1 MKATEVMVN
10 LGSSGA
16 PQAGAGAKLS
26 AASRQV
32 TAAKSAQTKNG
43 ADSFERS
50 LDEAQAGRAQEP
62 KAKTETKDNTSAKA
76 DNKNVRDDVNNTPK
90 DTATDKAANDDAAK
104 AAAEEAVSDGAK
116 DTPKT
121 EGKGDADKAGK
132 DSDVKEAAGMQEDT
146 ETVKATTLDAM
157 LASLAGAA
165 SAVGE
170 NTADVEGAAPVV
182 EEEQPQLGQT
192 AMKLEN
198 LLPQTEEGAEKAA
211 QNGKLMD
218 MLNSVPTNA
227 SLKTAPELT
236 ELAQKALSAQQNT
249 EGNTT
254 AEAPAVMVQPGTAAA
269 LGDAAASALNE
280 NAPAVLV
287 QQNAVQQNAVQQN
300 AVQQNAVQQGAF
312 QSALAQQTKP
322 AEGVETKTQSAA
334 ESLFGAAQVVVEE
347 KISLPNTNNSAQQQ
361 LQDFLK
367 RQGQP
372 QQQNETEDGSAVIKQ
387 GRQLPENADFDV
399 ATVTKEQVPQ
409 QPLAGAQNIM
419 NTMGVQQTAAAQQP
433 DAAQQVRDPYNVM
446 QQIVDQAKLIRSN
459 ENTEMVIQ
467 LNPKHLGELTLRVS
481 VSTNGAVN
489 ASFHTDNPTVRGLIE
504 SSMVQLKQELQ
515 AQGIKV
521 NNVEVYSGLSQDF
534 FAGSQAGQQG
544 LYQQEARNA
553 QSNMLRAAAF
563 EDDAEALSIT
573 AAAPATAGEN
583 TPSIGTANGVDYKV

>member
-62 KAKTETKDNTSAKA
+62 KAKTEAKDNTSAKA
-76 DNKNVRDDVNNTPK
+76 DNKNVRDDVKDTPK
-90 DTATDKAANDDAAK
+90 DTAKDTKSAEDAAK
-104 AAAEEAVSDGAK
+104 AAAEAAASDGAK

-121 EGKGDADKAGK
+121 EGKGNAESAGK

-165 SAVGE
+165 AAVGE
-170 NTADVEGAAPVV
+170 KSADIEAQPAV
-182 EEEQPQLGQT
+182 EEKPQLGQS

-227 SLKTAPELT
+227 SLKAAPELT

-280 NAPAVLV
+280 NAPAV
-287 QQNAVQQNAVQQN
+287 

-312 QSALAQQTKP
+312 QTALSAQQTKP
-322 AEGVETKTQSAA
+322 AEGAETKTQSAA
-334 ESLFGAAQVVVEE
+334 EALFGAAQVVVEDR
-347 KISLPNTNNSAQQQ
+347 ISLPNANNSAQQQ

-372 QQQNETEDGSAVIKQ
+372 QQQNEAEDDSAVIKQ
-387 GRQLPENADFDV
+387 GTQLPENADFDV
-399 ATVTKEQVPQ
+399 ATVTKEPAQ

-419 NTMGVQQTAAAQQP
+419 NTMGVQQTAAVQQP
-433 DAAQQVRDPYNVM
+433 DEVQQVRDPYNVM
-446 QQIVDQAKLIRSN
+446 QQIVDQAKLIRSG
-459 ENTEMVIQ
+459 EDTEMVIQ
-467 LNPKHLGELTLRVS
+467 LNPRHLGELTLRVS

-504 SSMVQLKQELQ
+504 SSMIQLKQELQ

-553 QSNMLRAAAF
+553 QSNTLRAAAF
-563 EDDAEALSIT
+563 EDDAEALSIA

>member
-1 MKATEVMVN
+1 MKATEVMMN
-10 LGSSGA
+10 LGSAGT

-26 AASRQV
+26 SSVKQA
-32 TAAKSAQTKNG
+32 TAAKSAQTKTG
-43 ADSFERS
+43 ADSFERT
-50 LDEAQAGRAQEP
+50 LDDAQASRAQEP
-62 KAKTETKDNTSAKA
+62 KAKADTKETPAKA
-76 DNKNVRDDVNNTPK
+76 DNKVKDDVKDTPK
-90 DTATDKAANDDAAK
+90 DTAQDKAAKTDDAKPADDAAK
-104 AAAEEAVSDGAK
+104 AAEEAASDGAK

-121 EGKGDADKAGK
+121 EGKGNAESAGK

-165 SAVGE
+165 VAVGE
-170 NTADVEGAAPVV
+170 KSADIEAQPAA
-182 EEEQPQLGQT
+182 EEKPQLGQS

-227 SLKTAPELT
+227 SLKAAPELT

-249 EGNTT
+249 GGNTT

-280 NAPAVLV
+280 NAPAV
-287 QQNAVQQNAVQQN
+287 

-312 QSALAQQTKP
+312 QTALSAQQTKP
-322 AEGVETKTQSAA
+322 AEGAETKTQSAA
-334 ESLFGAAQVVVEE
+334 EALFGAAQVVVEDR
-347 KISLPNTNNSAQQQ
+347 ISLPNANNSAQQQ

-372 QQQNETEDGSAVIKQ
+372 QQQNEAEDGSAVIKQ
-387 GRQLPENADFDV
+387 GAQLPENADFDV
-399 ATVTKEQVPQ
+399 ATVTKEPVPQ

-419 NTMGVQQTAAAQQP
+419 NTMGVQQTAAVQQP
-433 DAAQQVRDPYNVM
+433 DEVQQVRDPYNVM
-446 QQIVDQAKLIRSN
+446 QQIVDQAKLIRSG
-459 ENTEMVIQ
+459 EDTEMVIQ

-504 SSMVQLKQELQ
+504 SSMIQLKQELQ

-553 QSNMLRAAAF
+553 QSNTLRAAAF
-563 EDDAEALSIT
+563 EDDAEALSIA

>member
-76 DNKNVRDDVNNTPK
+76 DNKNVRDDVKDTPK
-90 DTATDKAANDDAAK
+90 DTAKDTKSAEDAAK
-104 AAAEEAVSDGAK
+104 AAAEAAASEGAK

-121 EGKGDADKAGK
+121 EGKGNAESAGK

-165 SAVGE
+165 AAVGE
-170 NTADVEGAAPVV
+170 KSADIEAQPAV
-182 EEEQPQLGQT
+182 EEKPQLGQS

-227 SLKTAPELT
+227 SLKAAPELT

-280 NAPAVLV
+280 NAPAV
-287 QQNAVQQNAVQQN
+287 

-312 QSALAQQTKP
+312 QTALSAQQTKP
-322 AEGVETKTQSAA
+322 AEGAETKTQSAA
-334 ESLFGAAQVVVEE
+334 EALFGVAQVVVEDR
-347 KISLPNTNNSAQQQ
+347 ISLPNENNSAQQQ

-372 QQQNETEDGSAVIKQ
+372 QQQNEAEDGSAVIKQ
-387 GRQLPENADFDV
+387 GTQLPENADFDV
-399 ATVTKEQVPQ
+399 ATVTKEPVPQ

-419 NTMGVQQTAAAQQP
+419 NTMGVQQTAAVQQP
-433 DAAQQVRDPYNVM
+433 DEAQQVRDPYNVM
-446 QQIVDQAKLIRSN
+446 QQIVDQAKLIRSG
-459 ENTEMVIQ
+459 EDTEMVIQ
-467 LNPKHLGELTLRVS
+467 LNPRHLGELTLRVS

-504 SSMVQLKQELQ
+504 SSMIQLKQELQ

-553 QSNMLRAAAF
+553 QSNTLRAAAF
-563 EDDAEALSIT
+563 EDDAEALSI
-573 AAAPATAGEN
+573 AAVAPAMAGEN

>member
-62 KAKTETKDNTSAKA
+62 KAKTEAKDNTSAKA
-76 DNKNVRDDVNNTPK
+76 DNKNVRDDVKDTPK
-90 DTATDKAANDDAAK
+90 DTAKDTKSAEDAAK
-104 AAAEEAVSDGAK
+104 AAAEAAASNGAK

-121 EGKGDADKAGK
+121 EGKGNAESAGK

-165 SAVGE
+165 AAVGE
-170 NTADVEGAAPVV
+170 KSADIEAQPAV
-182 EEEQPQLGQT
+182 EEKPQLGQS

-227 SLKTAPELT
+227 SLKAAPELT

-280 NAPAVLV
+280 NAPAV
-287 QQNAVQQNAVQQN
+287 

-312 QSALAQQTKP
+312 QTALSAQQTKP
-322 AEGVETKTQSAA
+322 AEGAETKTQSAA
-334 ESLFGAAQVVVEE
+334 EALFGAAQVVVEDR
-347 KISLPNTNNSAQQQ
+347 ISLPNANNSAQQQ

-372 QQQNETEDGSAVIKQ
+372 QQQNEAEDGSAVIKQ
-387 GRQLPENADFDV
+387 GTQLPENADFDV
-399 ATVTKEQVPQ
+399 ATVTKEPAQ

-419 NTMGVQQTAAAQQP
+419 NTMGVQQTAAVQQP
-433 DAAQQVRDPYNVM
+433 DEVQQVRDPYNVM
-446 QQIVDQAKLIRSN
+446 QQIVDQAKLIRSG
-459 ENTEMVIQ
+459 EDTEMVIQ
-467 LNPKHLGELTLRVS
+467 LNPRHLGELTLRVS

-504 SSMVQLKQELQ
+504 SSMIQLKQELQ

-553 QSNMLRAAAF
+553 QSNTLRAAAF
-563 EDDAEALSIT
+563 EDDAEALSIA

>member
-76 DNKNVRDDVNNTPK
+76 DNKNVKDDVKDTPK
-90 DTATDKAANDDAAK
+90 DTAKDTKSAEDAAK
-104 AAAEEAVSDGAK
+104 AAAEAAASEGAK

-121 EGKGDADKAGK
+121 EGKGNAESAGK

-165 SAVGE
+165 AAVGE
-170 NTADVEGAAPVV
+170 KSADIEAQPAA
-182 EEEQPQLGQT
+182 EEKPQLGQS

-227 SLKTAPELT
+227 SLKAAPELT

-287 QQNAVQQNAVQQN
+287 QQNT
-300 AVQQNAVQQGAF
+300 VQQNAVQQGAF
-312 QSALAQQTKP
+312 QTALSAQQTKP
-322 AEGVETKTQSAA
+322 AEGAEAKTQSAA
-334 ESLFGAAQVVVEE
+334 EALFGAAQVVVEDR
-347 KISLPNTNNSAQQQ
+347 ISLPNANNSAQQQ

-372 QQQNETEDGSAVIKQ
+372 QQQNEAEDGSAVIKQ
-387 GRQLPENADFDV
+387 GTQLPENADFDV
-399 ATVTKEQVPQ
+399 ATVTKEPAQ

-419 NTMGVQQTAAAQQP
+419 NTMGVQQTAAVQQP
-433 DAAQQVRDPYNVM
+433 DEAQQVRDPYNVM
-446 QQIVDQAKLIRSN
+446 QQIVDQAKLIRSG
-459 ENTEMVIQ
+459 EDTEMVIQ

-504 SSMVQLKQELQ
+504 SSMIQLKQELQ

-553 QSNMLRAAAF
+553 QSNTLRAAAF
-563 EDDAEALSIT
+563 EDDAEALSIA

>member
-76 DNKNVRDDVNNTPK
+76 DNKNVKDDVNNTPK
-90 DTATDKAANDDAAK
+90 DTAKDTKSAEDAAK
-104 AAAEEAVSDGAK
+104 AAAEAAASEGAK
-116 DTPKT
+116 DTPKP
-121 EGKGDADKAGK
+121 EGKGNAESAGK

-165 SAVGE
+165 AAVGE
-170 NTADVEGAAPVV
+170 KSAAIEAQPAA
-182 EEEQPQLGQT
+182 EEKPQLGQS

-227 SLKTAPELT
+227 SLKAAPELT

-249 EGNTT
+249 EGNTA

-300 AVQQNAVQQGAF
+300 AVQQGAF
-312 QSALAQQTKP
+312 QTALSAQQTKP
-322 AEGVETKTQSAA
+322 AERAETKTQSAA
-334 ESLFGAAQVVVEE
+334 EALFGAAQVVVEDR
-347 KISLPNTNNSAQQQ
+347 ISLPNANNSAQQQ

-372 QQQNETEDGSAVIKQ
+372 QQQNEAEDGSAVIKQ
-387 GRQLPENADFDV
+387 GTQLPENADFDV
-399 ATVTKEQVPQ
+399 ATVTKEPVPQ

-419 NTMGVQQTAAAQQP
+419 NTMGVQQTAAVQQP
-433 DAAQQVRDPYNVM
+433 DEAQQVRDPYNVM
-446 QQIVDQAKLIRSN
+446 QQIVDQAKLIRSG
-459 ENTEMVIQ
+459 EDTEMVIQ
-467 LNPKHLGELTLRVS
+467 LNPRHLGELTLRVS

-504 SSMVQLKQELQ
+504 SSMIQLKQELQ

-553 QSNMLRAAAF
+553 QSNTLRAAAF
-563 EDDAEALSIT
+563 EDDAEALSIA

>member
-62 KAKTETKDNTSAKA
+62 KAKTETKDNTSANA
-76 DNKNVRDDVNNTPK
+76 DNKNVKDDVNNTPK
-90 DTATDKAANDDAAK
+90 DTAKDTKSAEDAAK
-104 AAAEEAVSDGAK
+104 AAAEAAASNGAK

-121 EGKGDADKAGK
+121 EGKGNAESAGK

-165 SAVGE
+165 AAVGE
-170 NTADVEGAAPVV
+170 KSADIEAQPAA
-182 EEEQPQLGQT
+182 EEKPQLGQS

-211 QNGKLMD
+211 QNGRLMD

-227 SLKTAPELT
+227 SLKAAPELT

-280 NAPAVLV
+280 NAPAV
-287 QQNAVQQNAVQQN
+287 

-312 QSALAQQTKP
+312 QTALSAQPTKP
-322 AEGVETKTQSAA
+322 AEGAETKTQSAA
-334 ESLFGAAQVVVEE
+334 EALFGAAQVVVEDR
-347 KISLPNTNNSAQQQ
+347 ISLPNANNSAQQQ

-372 QQQNETEDGSAVIKQ
+372 QQQNEAEDGSAVIKQ
-387 GRQLPENADFDV
+387 GTQLPENADFDV
-399 ATVTKEQVPQ
+399 ATVTKEPVPQ

-419 NTMGVQQTAAAQQP
+419 NTMGVQQTAAVQQP
-433 DAAQQVRDPYNVM
+433 DEVQQVRDPYNVM
-446 QQIVDQAKLIRSN
+446 QQIVDQAKLIRSG
-459 ENTEMVIQ
+459 EDTEMVIQ
-467 LNPKHLGELTLRVS
+467 LNPRHLGELTLRVS

-504 SSMVQLKQELQ
+504 SSMIQLKQELQ

-553 QSNMLRAAAF
+553 QSNTLRAAAF
-563 EDDAEALSIT
+563 EDDAEALSIA

>member
-76 DNKNVRDDVNNTPK
+76 DNKEVRDDVKDTPK
-90 DTATDKAANDDAAK
+90 DTAKDTKSAEDAAK
-104 AAAEEAVSDGAK
+104 AAAEAAASEGAK

-121 EGKGDADKAGK
+121 EGKGNAESAGK

-165 SAVGE
+165 AAVGE
-170 NTADVEGAAPVV
+170 KSADIEAQPAV
-182 EEEQPQLGQT
+182 EEKPQLGQS

-227 SLKTAPELT
+227 SLKAAPELT

-300 AVQQNAVQQGAF
+300 AVQQGAF
-312 QSALAQQTKP
+312 QTALSAPQTKR
-322 AEGVETKTQSAA
+322 AEGAETKTQSAA
-334 ESLFGAAQVVVEE
+334 EALFGAAQVVVEDR
-347 KISLPNTNNSAQQQ
+347 ISLPNANNSAQQQ

-367 RQGQP
+367 RQGQS
-372 QQQNETEDGSAVIKQ
+372 QQQNEAEDGSAVIKQ
-387 GRQLPENADFDV
+387 GTQLPENADFDV
-399 ATVTKEQVPQ
+399 ATVTKESVPQ

-419 NTMGVQQTAAAQQP
+419 NTMGVQQTAAVQQP
-433 DAAQQVRDPYNVM
+433 DEVQQVRDPYNVM
-446 QQIVDQAKLIRSN
+446 QQIVDQAKLIRSG
-459 ENTEMVIQ
+459 EDTEMVIQ
-467 LNPKHLGELTLRVS
+467 LNPRHLGELTLRVS

-504 SSMVQLKQELQ
+504 SSMIQLKQELQ

-553 QSNMLRAAAF
+553 QSNTLRAAAF
-563 EDDAEALSIT
+563 EDDAEALSIA

>member
-1 MKATEVMVN
+1 MKTTEVMVN

-26 AASRQV
+26 AANRQV

-76 DNKNVRDDVNNTPK
+76 DNKNVKDDVKDTPK
-90 DTATDKAANDDAAK
+90 DTAKDTKSAEDAAK
-104 AAAEEAVSDGAK
+104 AAAEAAASEGAK

-121 EGKGDADKAGK
+121 EGKGNAESAGK

-165 SAVGE
+165 AAVGE
-170 NTADVEGAAPVV
+170 KSADIEAQPAA
-182 EEEQPQLGQT
+182 EEKPQLGQS

-211 QNGKLMD
+211 QNGRLMD

-227 SLKTAPELT
+227 SLKAAPELT
-236 ELAQKALSAQQNT
+236 ELAQKALSAQHNT

-280 NAPAVLV
+280 NAPAV
-287 QQNAVQQNAVQQN
+287 

-312 QSALAQQTKP
+312 QTALSAQQTKP
-322 AEGVETKTQSAA
+322 AEGAETKTQSAA
-334 ESLFGAAQVVVEE
+334 EALFGAAQVVVEDR
-347 KISLPNTNNSAQQQ
+347 ISLPNANNSAQQQ

-372 QQQNETEDGSAVIKQ
+372 QQQNEAEDGSAVIKQ
-387 GRQLPENADFDV
+387 GTQLPENADFDV
-399 ATVTKEQVPQ
+399 ATVTKEPVPQ

-419 NTMGVQQTAAAQQP
+419 NTMGVQQTAAVQQP
-433 DAAQQVRDPYNVM
+433 DEAQQVRDPYNVM
-446 QQIVDQAKLIRSN
+446 QQIVDQAKLIRSG
-459 ENTEMVIQ
+459 EDTEMVIQ
-467 LNPKHLGELTLRVS
+467 LNPRHLGELTLRVS

-504 SSMVQLKQELQ
+504 SSMIQLKQELQ

-553 QSNMLRAAAF
+553 QSNTLRAAAF
-563 EDDAEALSIT
+563 EDDAVALSIS

-583 TPSIGTANGVDYKV
+583 TPFIGTANGVDYKV

>member
-76 DNKNVRDDVNNTPK
+76 DNKEVRDDVKDTPK
-90 DTATDKAANDDAAK
+90 DTAKDTKSAEDAAK
-104 AAAEEAVSDGAK
+104 AAAEAAASEGAK

-132 DSDVKEAAGMQEDT
+132 DSVNEAAGTQEDT

-227 SLKTAPELT
+227 SLKAAPELT

-254 AEAPAVMVQPGTAAA
+254 VEAPAVMVQPGTAAA

-280 NAPAVLV
+280 NAPAV
-287 QQNAVQQNAVQQN
+287 AVQQN

-322 AEGVETKTQSAA
+322 AEGVETKAQSAA

-446 QQIVDQAKLIRSN
+446 QQIVDQAKLIRSG

-553 QSNMLRAAAF
+553 QSNTLRTAAF

>member
-62 KAKTETKDNTSAKA
+62 KAKTEAKDNTSAKA
-76 DNKNVRDDVNNTPK
+76 DNKNVRDDVKDTPK
-90 DTATDKAANDDAAK
+90 DTAKDTKSAEDAAK
-104 AAAEEAVSDGAK
+104 AAAEAAASNGAK

-121 EGKGDADKAGK
+121 EGKGNAESAGK

-165 SAVGE
+165 AAVGE
-170 NTADVEGAAPVV
+170 KSADIEAQPAV
-182 EEEQPQLGQT
+182 EEKPQLGQS

-211 QNGKLMD
+211 QNGRLMD

-227 SLKTAPELT
+227 SLKAAPELT

-280 NAPAVLV
+280 NAPAV
-287 QQNAVQQNAVQQN
+287 

-312 QSALAQQTKP
+312 QTALSAQPTKP
-322 AEGVETKTQSAA
+322 AEGAETKTQSAA
-334 ESLFGAAQVVVEE
+334 EALFGAAQVVVEDR
-347 KISLPNTNNSAQQQ
+347 ISLPNANNSAQQQ

-372 QQQNETEDGSAVIKQ
+372 QQQNEAEDGSAVIKQ
-387 GRQLPENADFDV
+387 GTQLPENADFDV
-399 ATVTKEQVPQ
+399 ATVTKEPVPQ

-419 NTMGVQQTAAAQQP
+419 NTMGVQQTAAVQQP
-433 DAAQQVRDPYNVM
+433 DEVQQVRDPYNVM
-446 QQIVDQAKLIRSN
+446 QQIVDQAKLIRSG
-459 ENTEMVIQ
+459 EDTEMVIQ
-467 LNPKHLGELTLRVS
+467 LNPRHLGELTLRVS

-504 SSMVQLKQELQ
+504 SSMIQLKQELQ

-553 QSNMLRAAAF
+553 QSNTLRAAAF
-563 EDDAEALSIT
+563 EDDAEALSIA

>member
-76 DNKNVRDDVNNTPK
+76 DNKNVKDDVKDTPK
-90 DTATDKAANDDAAK
+90 DTAKDTKSAEDAAK
-104 AAAEEAVSDGAK
+104 AAAEAAASEGAK

-121 EGKGDADKAGK
+121 EGKGNAESAGK

-165 SAVGE
+165 TAVGE
-170 NTADVEGAAPVV
+170 KSADIEAQPAA
-182 EEEQPQLGQT
+182 EEKPQLGQS

-227 SLKTAPELT
+227 SLKAAPELT

-249 EGNTT
+249 GGNTT

-280 NAPAVLV
+280 NAPAV
-287 QQNAVQQNAVQQN
+287 

-312 QSALAQQTKP
+312 QTALSAQQTKP
-322 AEGVETKTQSAA
+322 AEGAETKTQSAA
-334 ESLFGAAQVVVEE
+334 EALFGAAQVVVEDR
-347 KISLPNTNNSAQQQ
+347 ISLPNANNSAQQQ

-372 QQQNETEDGSAVIKQ
+372 QQQNEAEDGSAVIKQ
-387 GRQLPENADFDV
+387 GTQLPENADFDV
-399 ATVTKEQVPQ
+399 ATVTKEPVPQ

-419 NTMGVQQTAAAQQP
+419 NTMGVQQTAAVQQP
-433 DAAQQVRDPYNVM
+433 DEVQQVRDPYNVM
-446 QQIVDQAKLIRSN
+446 QQIVDQAKLIRSG
-459 ENTEMVIQ
+459 EDTEMVIQ
-467 LNPKHLGELTLRVS
+467 LNPRHLGELTLRVS

-504 SSMVQLKQELQ
+504 SSMIQLKQELQ

-553 QSNMLRAAAF
+553 QSNTLRAAAF
-563 EDDAEALSIT
+563 EDDAEALSIA

>member
-76 DNKNVRDDVNNTPK
+76 DNKNVRDDVKDTPK
-90 DTATDKAANDDAAK
+90 DTAKDTKSAEDAAK
-104 AAAEEAVSDGAK
+104 AAAEAAASEGAK

-121 EGKGDADKAGK
+121 EGKGNAESAGK

-165 SAVGE
+165 AAVGE
-170 NTADVEGAAPVV
+170 KSADIEAQPAA
-182 EEEQPQLGQT
+182 EEKPQLGQS

-227 SLKTAPELT
+227 SLKAAPELT

-280 NAPAVLV
+280 NAPAV
-287 QQNAVQQNAVQQN
+287 

-312 QSALAQQTKP
+312 QTALSAQQTKP
-322 AEGVETKTQSAA
+322 AEGAETKTQSAA
-334 ESLFGAAQVVVEE
+334 EALFGAAQVVVEDR
-347 KISLPNTNNSAQQQ
+347 ISLPNANNSAQQQ

-372 QQQNETEDGSAVIKQ
+372 QQQNEAEDGSAVIKQ
-387 GRQLPENADFDV
+387 GTQLPENADFDV
-399 ATVTKEQVPQ
+399 ATVTKEPVPQ

-419 NTMGVQQTAAAQQP
+419 NTMGVQQTAAVQQP
-433 DAAQQVRDPYNVM
+433 DEVQQVRDPYNVM
-446 QQIVDQAKLIRSN
+446 QQIVDQAKLIRSG
-459 ENTEMVIQ
+459 EDTEMVIQ
-467 LNPKHLGELTLRVS
+467 LNPRHLGELTLRVS

-504 SSMVQLKQELQ
+504 SSMIQLKQELQ

-553 QSNMLRAAAF
+553 QPNTLRAAAF
-563 EDDAEALSIT
+563 EDDAEALSIS

>member
-76 DNKNVRDDVNNTPK
+76 DNKNVKDDVKDTPK
-90 DTATDKAANDDAAK
+90 DTAKDTKSAEDAAK
-104 AAAEEAVSDGAK
+104 AAAEAAASEGAK

-121 EGKGDADKAGK
+121 EGKGNAESAGK

-165 SAVGE
+165 AAVGE
-170 NTADVEGAAPVV
+170 NSADIEAQPAV
-182 EEEQPQLGQT
+182 EEKPQLGQS

-227 SLKTAPELT
+227 SLKAAPELT

-249 EGNTT
+249 GGNTT
-254 AEAPAVMVQPGTAAA
+254 AEASAVMVQPGTAAA

-280 NAPAVLV
+280 NAPAV
-287 QQNAVQQNAVQQN
+287 

-312 QSALAQQTKP
+312 QTALSAQQTKP
-322 AEGVETKTQSAA
+322 AEGAETKTQSAA
-334 ESLFGAAQVVVEE
+334 EALFGAAQVVVEDR
-347 KISLPNTNNSAQQQ
+347 ISLPNANNSAQQQ

-372 QQQNETEDGSAVIKQ
+372 QQQNEAEDGSAVIKQ
-387 GRQLPENADFDV
+387 GTQLPENADFDV
-399 ATVTKEQVPQ
+399 ATVTKEPVPQ

-419 NTMGVQQTAAAQQP
+419 NTMGVQQTAAVQQP
-433 DAAQQVRDPYNVM
+433 DEVQQVRDPYNVM
-446 QQIVDQAKLIRSN
+446 QQIVDQAKLIRSG
-459 ENTEMVIQ
+459 EDTEMVIQ
-467 LNPKHLGELTLRVS
+467 LNPRHLGELTLRVS

-504 SSMVQLKQELQ
+504 SSMIQLKQELQ

-553 QSNMLRAAAF
+553 QSNTLRAAAF
-563 EDDAEALSIT
+563 EDDAEALSIA

>member
-1 MKATEVMVN
+1 MVN

-76 DNKNVRDDVNNTPK
+76 DNKNVKDDVKDTPK
-90 DTATDKAANDDAAK
+90 DTAKDTKSAEDAAK
-104 AAAEEAVSDGAK
+104 AAAEAAASEGAK

-121 EGKGDADKAGK
+121 EGKGNAESAGK

-165 SAVGE
+165 AAVGE
-170 NTADVEGAAPVV
+170 KSADIEAQPAA
-182 EEEQPQLGQT
+182 EEKPQLGQS

-227 SLKTAPELT
+227 SLKAAPELT

-287 QQNAVQQNAVQQN
+287 QQNTVQQN

-312 QSALAQQTKP
+312 QTALSAQQTKP
-322 AEGVETKTQSAA
+322 AEGAEAKTQSAA
-334 ESLFGAAQVVVEE
+334 EALFGAAQVVVEDR
-347 KISLPNTNNSAQQQ
+347 ISLPNANNSAQQQ

-372 QQQNETEDGSAVIKQ
+372 QQQNEAEDGSAVIKQ
-387 GRQLPENADFDV
+387 GTQLPENADFDV
-399 ATVTKEQVPQ
+399 ATVTKEPVPQ

-419 NTMGVQQTAAAQQP
+419 NTMGVQQTAAVQQP
-433 DAAQQVRDPYNVM
+433 DEVQQVRDPYNVM
-446 QQIVDQAKLIRSN
+446 QQIVDQAKLIRSG
-459 ENTEMVIQ
+459 EDTEMVIQ

-534 FAGSQAGQQG
+534 FAGSQPGQQSFG
-544 LYQQEARNA
+544 QGASQNA
-553 QSNMLRAAAF
+553 QSGALRAAAF
-563 EDDAEALSIT
+563 EEDAEALSVT
-573 AAAPATAGEN
+573 AVAPEAAVAN
-583 TPSIGTANGVDYKV
+583 TPSVGTANGVDYKV

>member
-76 DNKNVRDDVNNTPK
+76 DNKNVKDDVKDTPK
-90 DTATDKAANDDAAK
+90 DTAKDTKSAEDAAK
-104 AAAEEAVSDGAK
+104 AAAEAAASDGAK

-121 EGKGDADKAGK
+121 EGKGNAESAGK

-165 SAVGE
+165 AAVGE
-170 NTADVEGAAPVV
+170 KSADIEAQPAA
-182 EEEQPQLGQT
+182 EEKPQLGQS

-227 SLKTAPELT
+227 SLKAAPELT

-280 NAPAVLV
+280 NAPAV
-287 QQNAVQQNAVQQN
+287 

-312 QSALAQQTKP
+312 QTALSAQQTKP
-322 AEGVETKTQSAA
+322 AEGAETKTQSAA
-334 ESLFGAAQVVVEE
+334 EALFGAAQVVVEDR
-347 KISLPNTNNSAQQQ
+347 ISLPNANNSAQQQ

-372 QQQNETEDGSAVIKQ
+372 QQQNEAEDGSAVIKQ
-387 GRQLPENADFDV
+387 GNQLPENADFDV
-399 ATVTKEQVPQ
+399 ATVTKEPAQ

-419 NTMGVQQTAAAQQP
+419 NTMGVQQTAEVQQP
-433 DAAQQVRDPYNVM
+433 DEVQQVRDPYNVM
-446 QQIVDQAKLIRSN
+446 QQIVDQAKLIRSG
-459 ENTEMVIQ
+459 EDTEMVIQ
-467 LNPKHLGELTLRVS
+467 LNPRHLGELTLRVS

-504 SSMVQLKQELQ
+504 SSMIQLKQELQ

-553 QSNMLRAAAF
+553 QPNTLRAAAF
-563 EDDAEALSIT
+563 EDDAEALSIA

>member
-62 KAKTETKDNTSAKA
+62 KAKTEAKDNTSAKA
-76 DNKNVRDDVNNTPK
+76 DNKNVKDDVKDTPK
-90 DTATDKAANDDAAK
+90 DTAKDTKSAEDAAK
-104 AAAEEAVSDGAK
+104 AAAEAAASEGAK

-121 EGKGDADKAGK
+121 EGKGNAESAGK

-165 SAVGE
+165 AAVGE
-170 NTADVEGAAPVV
+170 KSADIEAQPAV
-182 EEEQPQLGQT
+182 EEKPQLGQS

-211 QNGKLMD
+211 QNGRLMD

-227 SLKTAPELT
+227 SLKAAPELT

-280 NAPAVLV
+280 NAPAV
-287 QQNAVQQNAVQQN
+287 

-312 QSALAQQTKP
+312 AAALSAQTAP
-322 AEGVETKTQSAA
+322 AADKAEAKTQSVA

-372 QQQNETEDGSAVIKQ
+372 QQQNEAEDGSAVIKQ
-387 GRQLPENADFDV
+387 GTQLPENADFDV
-399 ATVTKEQVPQ
+399 ATVTKEPVPQ

-419 NTMGVQQTAAAQQP
+419 NTMGVQQTAAVQQP
-433 DAAQQVRDPYNVM
+433 DEAQQVRDPYNVM
-446 QQIVDQAKLIRSN
+446 QQIVDQAKLIRSG
-459 ENTEMVIQ
+459 EDTEMVIQ
-467 LNPKHLGELTLRVS
+467 LNPRHLGELTLRVS

-504 SSMVQLKQELQ
+504 SSMIQLKQELQ

-553 QSNMLRAAAF
+553 QSNTLRAAAF

>member
-76 DNKNVRDDVNNTPK
+76 DNKNVKDDVKDTPK
-90 DTATDKAANDDAAK
+90 DTAKDTKSAEDAAK
-104 AAAEEAVSDGAK
+104 AAAEAAASEGAK

-121 EGKGDADKAGK
+121 EGKGNAESAGK

-165 SAVGE
+165 AAVGE
-170 NTADVEGAAPVV
+170 NSADIEAQPAT
-182 EEEQPQLGQT
+182 EEKPQLGQS

-227 SLKTAPELT
+227 SLKAAPELT

-280 NAPAVLV
+280 NAPAV
-287 QQNAVQQNAVQQN
+287 AVQQNAVH
-300 AVQQNAVQQGAF
+300 QGAF
-312 QSALAQQTKP
+312 QTALSAQQAKP
-322 AEGVETKTQSAA
+322 AEGAETKTQSAA
-334 ESLFGAAQVVVEE
+334 EALFGAAQVVVEDR
-347 KISLPNTNNSAQQQ
+347 ISLPNANNSAQQQ

-372 QQQNETEDGSAVIKQ
+372 QQQNEAEDGSAVIKQ
-387 GRQLPENADFDV
+387 GTQLPENADFDV
-399 ATVTKEQVPQ
+399 ATVTKEPVPQ

-419 NTMGVQQTAAAQQP
+419 NTMGVQQTAAVQQP
-433 DAAQQVRDPYNVM
+433 DEVQQVRDPYNVM
-446 QQIVDQAKLIRSN
+446 QQIVDQAKLIRSG
-459 ENTEMVIQ
+459 EDTEMVIQ
-467 LNPKHLGELTLRVS
+467 LNPRHLGELTLRVS

-504 SSMVQLKQELQ
+504 SSMIQLKQELQ

-553 QSNMLRAAAF
+553 QSNTLRAAAF
-563 EDDAEALSIT
+563 EDDAEALSI
-573 AAAPATAGEN
+573 AAVAPAMAGEN

>member
-76 DNKNVRDDVNNTPK
+76 DNKNVRDDVKDTPK
-90 DTATDKAANDDAAK
+90 DTAKDTKSAEDAAK
-104 AAAEEAVSDGAK
+104 AAAEAAASNGAK

-121 EGKGDADKAGK
+121 EGKGNAESAGK

-165 SAVGE
+165 AAVGE
-170 NTADVEGAAPVV
+170 KSVDIEAQPAA
-182 EEEQPQLGQT
+182 EEKPQLGQS

-211 QNGKLMD
+211 QNGRLMD

-227 SLKTAPELT
+227 SLKAAPELT

-249 EGNTT
+249 EGSTT

-280 NAPAVLV
+280 NAPAV
-287 QQNAVQQNAVQQN
+287 

-312 QSALAQQTKP
+312 QTALSAQPTKP
-322 AEGVETKTQSAA
+322 AEGAETKTQSAA
-334 ESLFGAAQVVVEE
+334 EALFGAAQVVVEDR
-347 KISLPNTNNSAQQQ
+347 ISLPNANNSAQQQ

-372 QQQNETEDGSAVIKQ
+372 QQQNEAEDGSAVIKQ
-387 GRQLPENADFDV
+387 GTQLPENADFDV
-399 ATVTKEQVPQ
+399 ATVTKEPVPQ

-419 NTMGVQQTAAAQQP
+419 NTMGVQQTAAVQQP
-433 DAAQQVRDPYNVM
+433 DEVQQVRDPYNVM
-446 QQIVDQAKLIRSN
+446 QQIVDQAKLIRSG
-459 ENTEMVIQ
+459 EDTEMVIQ
-467 LNPKHLGELTLRVS
+467 LNPRHLGELTLRVS

-504 SSMVQLKQELQ
+504 SSMIQLKQELQ

-553 QSNMLRAAAF
+553 QSNTLRAAAF
-563 EDDAEALSIT
+563 EDDAEALSIA

>member
-1 MKATEVMVN
+1 MKATEVMMN
-10 LGSSGA
+10 LGSAGT
-16 PQAGAGAKLS
+16 PQVSAGSKLS
-26 AASRQV
+26 SSVKQA
-32 TAAKSAQTKNG
+32 TAAKSAQTKTG
-43 ADSFERS
+43 ADSFERT
-50 LDEAQAGRAQEP
+50 LDDAQASRAQEP
-62 KAKTETKDNTSAKA
+62 KAKADTKETPAKA
-76 DNKNVRDDVNNTPK
+76 DNKVKDDVKDTPK
-90 DTATDKAANDDAAK
+90 DTAQDKAAKTDDAKPADDVAK
-104 AAAEEAVSDGAK
+104 AAEEAASASAK

-121 EGKGDADKAGK
+121 EGKGDADKTGK
-132 DSDVKEAAGMQEDT
+132 DSADKAGMQENT

-165 SAVGE
+165 TAVGE
-170 NTADVEGAAPVV
+170 TTADVEGAAPVV
-182 EEEQPQLGQT
+182 EEEQPQLGQS

-211 QNGKLMD
+211 QNGRLMD

-227 SLKTAPELT
+227 SLKAAPELT

-249 EGNTT
+249 EGNTA

-287 QQNAVQQNAVQQN
+287 QQNAVQQ
-300 AVQQNAVQQGAF
+300 GAF
-312 QSALAQQTKP
+312 QTALSAQQTKP
-322 AEGVETKTQSAA
+322 AEGAETKTQSAA
-334 ESLFGAAQVVVEE
+334 EALFGAAQVVVEDR
-347 KISLPNTNNSAQQQ
+347 ISLPNANNSAQQQ

-372 QQQNETEDGSAVIKQ
+372 QQQNEAEDGSAVIKQ
-387 GRQLPENADFDV
+387 GTQLPENADFDV
-399 ATVTKEQVPQ
+399 ATVTKEPVPQ

-419 NTMGVQQTAAAQQP
+419 NTMGVQQTAAVQQP
-433 DAAQQVRDPYNVM
+433 DEVQQVRDPYNVM

>member
-76 DNKNVRDDVNNTPK
+76 DNKNVKDDVKDTPK
-90 DTATDKAANDDAAK
+90 DTAKDTKSAEDAAK
-104 AAAEEAVSDGAK
+104 AAAEAAASEGAK

-121 EGKGDADKAGK
+121 EGKGNAESAGK

-165 SAVGE
+165 AAVGE
-170 NTADVEGAAPVV
+170 KSADIEAQPAA
-182 EEEQPQLGQT
+182 EEKPQLGQS

-211 QNGKLMD
+211 QNGRLMD

-227 SLKTAPELT
+227 SLKAAPELT
-236 ELAQKALSAQQNT
+236 ELVQKALSAQQNT
-249 EGNTT
+249 GGNTT

-280 NAPAVLV
+280 NAPAV
-287 QQNAVQQNAVQQN
+287 

-312 QSALAQQTKP
+312 QTALSAQPTKP
-322 AEGVETKTQSAA
+322 AEGAETKTQSVA
-334 ESLFGAAQVVVEE
+334 EALFGAAQVVVEDR
-347 KISLPNTNNSAQQQ
+347 ISLPNANNSAQQQ

-372 QQQNETEDGSAVIKQ
+372 QQQNEAEDGSAVIKQ
-387 GRQLPENADFDV
+387 GTQLPENADFDV
-399 ATVTKEQVPQ
+399 ATVTKEPVPQ

-419 NTMGVQQTAAAQQP
+419 NTMGVQQTAEVQQP
-433 DAAQQVRDPYNVM
+433 DEVQQVRDPYNVM
-446 QQIVDQAKLIRSN
+446 QQIVDQAKLIRSG
-459 ENTEMVIQ
+459 EDTEMVIQ

-504 SSMVQLKQELQ
+504 SSMIQLKQELQ

-553 QSNMLRAAAF
+553 QSNTLRAAAF
-563 EDDAEALSIT
+563 EDDAEALSIV

>member
-62 KAKTETKDNTSAKA
+62 KAKTEVKDNTSAKA
-76 DNKNVRDDVNNTPK
+76 DNKEVKDGVKNTPK
-90 DTATDKAANDDAAK
+90 DTAKDTKSAEDAAK
-104 AAAEEAVSDGAK
+104 AAAEAAASDGAK

-121 EGKGDADKAGK
+121 EGKGNAESAGK

-165 SAVGE
+165 AAVGE
-170 NTADVEGAAPVV
+170 KSADIEAQPAA
-182 EEEQPQLGQT
+182 EEKPQLGQS

-218 MLNSVPTNA
+218 MLNSVQTPVTT
-227 SLKTAPELT
+227 LKAAPELT
-236 ELAQKALSAQQNT
+236 ELAKQALAAPQNT
-249 EGNTT
+249 ENNAAADT
-254 AEAPAVMVQPGTAAA
+254 PAVIVQPGTAAA
-269 LGDAAASALNE
+269 LGNAAAAAENE
-280 NAPAVLV
+280 AA
-287 QQNAVQQNAVQQN
+287 QQTA
-300 AVQQNAVQQGAF
+300 QQGAF
-312 QSALAQQTKP
+312 AAALSAQTAP
-322 AEGVETKTQSAA
+322 AADKAEAKTQSVA

-372 QQQNETEDGSAVIKQ
+372 QQQNEAEDGSAVIKQ
-387 GRQLPENADFDV
+387 GNQLPENADFDV
-399 ATVTKEQVPQ
+399 ATVTKEPAQ

-419 NTMGVQQTAAAQQP
+419 NTVGVQQTAAAQQP

-553 QSNMLRAAAF
+553 QSNTLRAAAF
-563 EDDAEALSIT
+563 EDDAEALSIA

>member
-76 DNKNVRDDVNNTPK
+76 DNKNVKDDVNNTPK
-90 DTATDKAANDDAAK
+90 DTAKDTKSAEDAAK
-104 AAAEEAVSDGAK
+104 AAAEAAASDGAK
-116 DTPKT
+116 DTPKP
-121 EGKGDADKAGK
+121 EGKGNAESAGK

-165 SAVGE
+165 AAVGE
-170 NTADVEGAAPVV
+170 KSADIEAQPAA
-182 EEEQPQLGQT
+182 EEKPQLGQS

-211 QNGKLMD
+211 QNGRLMD
-218 MLNSVPTNA
+218 MLNSVSTNA
-227 SLKTAPELT
+227 SLKAAPELT

-249 EGNTT
+249 EGNTA

-287 QQNAVQQNAVQQN
+287 QQNAVQQ
-300 AVQQNAVQQGAF
+300 GAF
-312 QSALAQQTKP
+312 QTALSAQQTKP
-322 AEGVETKTQSAA
+322 AEGAETKTQSAA
-334 ESLFGAAQVVVEE
+334 EALFGAAQVVVEDR
-347 KISLPNTNNSAQQQ
+347 ISLPNANNSAQQQ

-372 QQQNETEDGSAVIKQ
+372 QQQNEAEDGSSVIKQ
-387 GRQLPENADFDV
+387 GTQLPENADFDV

-419 NTMGVQQTAAAQQP
+419 NTMGVQQTAAVQQL
-433 DAAQQVRDPYNVM
+433 DEAQQVRDPYNVM
-446 QQIVDQAKLIRSN
+446 QQIVDQAKLIRSG
-459 ENTEMVIQ
+459 EDTEMVIQ

-504 SSMVQLKQELQ
+504 SSMIQLKQELQ

-553 QSNMLRAAAF
+553 QSNTLRAAAF

>member
-62 KAKTETKDNTSAKA
+62 KAKTEVKDNTSAKA
-76 DNKNVRDDVNNTPK
+76 DNKEVKDGVKNTPK
-90 DTATDKAANDDAAK
+90 DTAKDTKSAEDAAK

-165 SAVGE
+165 AAVGE
-170 NTADVEGAAPVV
+170 KSADIEAQPAA
-182 EEEQPQLGQT
+182 EEKPQLGQS

-227 SLKTAPELT
+227 SLKAAPELT

-249 EGNTT
+249 EGNTA

-269 LGDAAASALNE
+269 LGDAAAAAENE
-280 NAPAVLV
+280 AA
-287 QQNAVQQNAVQQN
+287 QQTA
-300 AVQQNAVQQGAF
+300 QQGAF
-312 QSALAQQTKP
+312 AAALSAQTAP
-322 AEGVETKTQSAA
+322 AADKAEAKTQSVA

-372 QQQNETEDGSAVIKQ
+372 QQQNEAEDGSAVIKQ
-387 GRQLPENADFDV
+387 GTQLPENADFDV
-399 ATVTKEQVPQ
+399 ATVTKEPAQ

-419 NTMGVQQTAAAQQP
+419 NTMGVQQTAAVQQP
-433 DAAQQVRDPYNVM
+433 DEAQQVRDPYNVM

-553 QSNMLRAAAF
+553 QSNTLRAAAF
-563 EDDAEALSIT
+563 EDDAEALSIS

>member
-62 KAKTETKDNTSAKA
+62 KAKTEVKDNTSAKA
-76 DNKNVRDDVNNTPK
+76 DNKEVKDGVKNTPK
-90 DTATDKAANDDAAK
+90 DTAKDTKSAEDAAK

-165 SAVGE
+165 AAVGE
-170 NTADVEGAAPVV
+170 KSADIEAQPAA
-182 EEEQPQLGQT
+182 EEKPQLGQS

-227 SLKTAPELT
+227 SLKAAPELT

-249 EGNTT
+249 EGNTA

-269 LGDAAASALNE
+269 LGNAAAAAENE
-280 NAPAVLV
+280 AA
-287 QQNAVQQNAVQQN
+287 QQTA
-300 AVQQNAVQQGAF
+300 QQGAF
-312 QSALAQQTKP
+312 AAALSAQTAP
-322 AEGVETKTQSAA
+322 AADKAEAKTQSVA

-372 QQQNETEDGSAVIKQ
+372 QQQNEAEDGSAVIKQ
-387 GRQLPENADFDV
+387 GNQLPENADFDV
-399 ATVTKEQVPQ
+399 ATVTKEPAQ

-419 NTMGVQQTAAAQQP
+419 NTVGVQQTAAAQQP

-553 QSNMLRAAAF
+553 QSNTLRAAAF
-563 EDDAEALSIT
+563 EDDAEALSIA

>member
-62 KAKTETKDNTSAKA
+62 KAKTEVKDNTSAKA
-76 DNKNVRDDVNNTPK
+76 DNKEVKDGVKNTPK
-90 DTATDKAANDDAAK
+90 DTAKDTKSAEDAAK
-104 AAAEEAVSDGAK
+104 AAAEAAASDGAK

-121 EGKGDADKAGK
+121 EGKGNAESAGK

-165 SAVGE
+165 AAVGE
-170 NTADVEGAAPVV
+170 KSADIEAQPAA
-182 EEEQPQLGQT
+182 EEKPQLGQS

-218 MLNSVPTNA
+218 MLNSVQTPVTT
-227 SLKTAPELT
+227 LKAAPELT
-236 ELAQKALSAQQNT
+236 ELAKQALAAPQNT
-249 EGNTT
+249 ENNAAADT
-254 AEAPAVMVQPGTAAA
+254 PAVIVQPGTAAA
-269 LGDAAASALNE
+269 LGNAAAAAENE
-280 NAPAVLV
+280 AA
-287 QQNAVQQNAVQQN
+287 QQTA
-300 AVQQNAVQQGAF
+300 QQGAF
-312 QSALAQQTKP
+312 AAALSAQTAP
-322 AEGVETKTQSAA
+322 AADKAEAKTQSVA

-372 QQQNETEDGSAVIKQ
+372 QQQNEAEDGSAVIKQ
-387 GRQLPENADFDV
+387 GTQLPENADFDV
-399 ATVTKEQVPQ
+399 ATVTKEPAQ

-419 NTMGVQQTAAAQQP
+419 NTMGVQQTAAVQQP
-433 DAAQQVRDPYNVM
+433 DEVQQVRDPYNVM
-446 QQIVDQAKLIRSN
+446 QQIVDQAKLIRSG
-459 ENTEMVIQ
+459 EDTEMVIQ
-467 LNPKHLGELTLRVS
+467 LNPRHLGELTLRVS

-553 QSNMLRAAAF
+553 QSNTLRAAAF
-563 EDDAEALSIT
+563 EDDAEALSIA

>member
-62 KAKTETKDNTSAKA
+62 KAKTEAKDNTSAKA
-76 DNKNVRDDVNNTPK
+76 DNKNVRDDVKDTPK
-90 DTATDKAANDDAAK
+90 DTAKDTKSAEDAAK
-104 AAAEEAVSDGAK
+104 AAAEAAASEGAK

-121 EGKGDADKAGK
+121 EGKGNAESAGK

-165 SAVGE
+165 AAVGE
-170 NTADVEGAAPVV
+170 KSADIEAQPAA
-182 EEEQPQLGQT
+182 EEKPQLGQS

-211 QNGKLMD
+211 QNGRLMD

-227 SLKTAPELT
+227 SLKAAPELT

-254 AEAPAVMVQPGTAAA
+254 AEAPAVMVQPGTAAV

-287 QQNAVQQNAVQQN
+287 QQNAVQQ
-300 AVQQNAVQQGAF
+300 GAF
-312 QSALAQQTKP
+312 QTALSAQQTKP
-322 AEGVETKTQSAA
+322 AEGAETKTQSAA
-334 ESLFGAAQVVVEE
+334 EALFGAAQVVVEDR
-347 KISLPNTNNSAQQQ
+347 ISLPNANNSAQQQ

-372 QQQNETEDGSAVIKQ
+372 QQQNEAEDGSAVIKQ
-387 GRQLPENADFDV
+387 GTQLPENADFDV
-399 ATVTKEQVPQ
+399 ATVTKEPVPQ

-419 NTMGVQQTAAAQQP
+419 NTMGVQQTAAVQQP
-433 DAAQQVRDPYNVM
+433 DEVQQVRDPYNVM
-446 QQIVDQAKLIRSN
+446 QQIVDQAKLIRSG
-459 ENTEMVIQ
+459 EDTEMVIQ

-504 SSMVQLKQELQ
+504 SSMIQLKQELQ

-553 QSNMLRAAAF
+553 QSNTLRAAAF
-563 EDDAEALSIT
+563 EDDAEALSIA

>member
-76 DNKNVRDDVNNTPK
+76 DNKEVRDDVKDTPK
-90 DTATDKAANDDAAK
+90 DTAKDTKSAEDAAK
-104 AAAEEAVSDGAK
+104 AAAEAAASEGAK

-121 EGKGDADKAGK
+121 EGKGNAESAGK

-165 SAVGE
+165 AAVGE
-170 NTADVEGAAPVV
+170 KSADIEAQPAA
-182 EEEQPQLGQT
+182 EEKPQLGQS

-198 LLPQTEEGAEKAA
+198 LLPQTEEGAEKAV

-227 SLKTAPELT
+227 SLKAAPELT

-280 NAPAVLV
+280 NAPAV
-287 QQNAVQQNAVQQN
+287 AVQQNAVQQN
-300 AVQQNAVQQGAF
+300 VVQQNAVQQGEF
-312 QSALAQQTKP
+312 QTALSAQQTKP
-322 AEGVETKTQSAA
+322 AEGAETKTQSAA
-334 ESLFGAAQVVVEE
+334 EALFGAAQVVVEDR
-347 KISLPNTNNSAQQQ
+347 ISLPNANNSAQQQ

-372 QQQNETEDGSAVIKQ
+372 QQQNEAEDGSAVIKQ
-387 GRQLPENADFDV
+387 GTQLPENADFDV
-399 ATVTKEQVPQ
+399 ATVTKEPAQ

-419 NTMGVQQTAAAQQP
+419 NTMGVQQTAAVQQP
-433 DAAQQVRDPYNVM
+433 DEVQQVRDPYNVM
-446 QQIVDQAKLIRSN
+446 QQIVDQAKLIRSG
-459 ENTEMVIQ
+459 EDTEMVIQ
-467 LNPKHLGELTLRVS
+467 LNPRHLGELTLRVS

-504 SSMVQLKQELQ
+504 SSMIQLKQELQ

-553 QSNMLRAAAF
+553 QSNTLRAAAF
-563 EDDAEALSIT
+563 EDDAEALSIA

>member
-62 KAKTETKDNTSAKA
+62 KAKTETKDNTSANA
-76 DNKNVRDDVNNTPK
+76 DNKNVKDDVNNTPK
-90 DTATDKAANDDAAK
+90 DTAKDTKSAEDAAK
-104 AAAEEAVSDGAK
+104 AAAEAAASEGAK

-121 EGKGDADKAGK
+121 EGKGNAESAGK

-165 SAVGE
+165 AAVGE
-170 NTADVEGAAPVV
+170 KSADIEAQPAA
-182 EEEQPQLGQT
+182 EEKPQLGQS

-211 QNGKLMD
+211 QNGRLMD

-227 SLKTAPELT
+227 SLKAAPELT

-249 EGNTT
+249 EGNTA

-280 NAPAVLV
+280 NAPAV
-287 QQNAVQQNAVQQN
+287 

-312 QSALAQQTKP
+312 QTALSAQQTKP
-322 AEGVETKTQSAA
+322 AEGAETKTQSAA
-334 ESLFGAAQVVVEE
+334 EALFGAAQVVVEDR
-347 KISLPNTNNSAQQQ
+347 ISLPNANNSAQQQ

-372 QQQNETEDGSAVIKQ
+372 QQQNEAEDGSAVIKQ
-387 GRQLPENADFDV
+387 GTQLPENADFDV
-399 ATVTKEQVPQ
+399 ATVTKEPVPQ

-419 NTMGVQQTAAAQQP
+419 NTMGVQQTAAVQQP
-433 DAAQQVRDPYNVM
+433 DEVQQVRDPYNVM
-446 QQIVDQAKLIRSN
+446 QQIVDQAKLIRSG
-459 ENTEMVIQ
+459 EDTEMVIQ
-467 LNPKHLGELTLRVS
+467 LNPRHLGELTLRVS

-504 SSMVQLKQELQ
+504 SSMIQLKQELQ

-553 QSNMLRAAAF
+553 QSNTLRAAAF
-563 EDDAEALSIT
+563 EDDAEALSIA

>member
-62 KAKTETKDNTSAKA
+62 KAKTEAKDNTSAKA
-76 DNKNVRDDVNNTPK
+76 DNKNVRDDVKDTPK
-90 DTATDKAANDDAAK
+90 DTAKDTKSAEDAAK
-104 AAAEEAVSDGAK
+104 SAAEAAASDGAK

-121 EGKGDADKAGK
+121 EGKGNAESAGK

-165 SAVGE
+165 AAVGE
-170 NTADVEGAAPVV
+170 KSADIEAQPAV
-182 EEEQPQLGQT
+182 EEKPQLGQS

-227 SLKTAPELT
+227 SLKAAPELT

-280 NAPAVLV
+280 NAPAV
-287 QQNAVQQNAVQQN
+287 

-312 QSALAQQTKP
+312 QTALSAQQTKP
-322 AEGVETKTQSAA
+322 AEGAETKTQSAA
-334 ESLFGAAQVVVEE
+334 EALFGAAQVVVEDR
-347 KISLPNTNNSAQQQ
+347 ISLPNANNSAQQQ

-372 QQQNETEDGSAVIKQ
+372 QQQNEAEDGSAVIKQ
-387 GRQLPENADFDV
+387 GTQLPENADFDV
-399 ATVTKEQVPQ
+399 ATVTKEPAQ

-419 NTMGVQQTAAAQQP
+419 NTMGVQQTAAVQQP
-433 DAAQQVRDPYNVM
+433 DEVQQVRDPYNVM
-446 QQIVDQAKLIRSN
+446 QQIVDQAKLIRSG
-459 ENTEMVIQ
+459 EDTEMVIQ
-467 LNPKHLGELTLRVS
+467 LNPRHLGELTLRVS

-504 SSMVQLKQELQ
+504 SSMIQLKQELQ

-553 QSNMLRAAAF
+553 QSNTLRAAAF
-563 EDDAEALSIT
+563 EDDAEALSIA

>member
-1 MKATEVMVN
+1 MKATKVMMN
-10 LGSSGA
+10 LGSAGT

-26 AASRQV
+26 SSVKQA
-32 TAAKSAQTKNG
+32 TAAKSAQTKTG
-43 ADSFERS
+43 ADSFERT
-50 LDEAQAGRAQEP
+50 LDDAQASRAQEP
-62 KAKTETKDNTSAKA
+62 KAKAETKNTDKTAAKA
-76 DNKNVRDDVNNTPK
+76 DNKEVKDDVKDTPK
-90 DTATDKAANDDAAK
+90 DTAKDTKSAEDAAK
-104 AAAEEAVSDGAK
+104 AAAEAAASEGAK

-132 DSDVKEAAGMQEDT
+132 DSDVKEDAGKQTT

-198 LLPQTEEGAEKAA
+198 LLPQTEEGAEQAA

-218 MLNSVPTNA
+218 MLNSVQTPVTT
-227 SLKTAPELT
+227 LKAAPELT
-236 ELAQKALSAQQNT
+236 ELAKQALAAQQNT
-249 EGNTT
+249 ENNAAADT
-254 AEAPAVMVQPGTAAA
+254 PAVIVQPGTAAA
-269 LGDAAASALNE
+269 LGNAAAAAENE
-280 NAPAVLV
+280 AA
-287 QQNAVQQNAVQQN
+287 QQTA
-300 AVQQNAVQQGAF
+300 QQGAF
-312 QSALAQQTKP
+312 AAALSAQTAP
-322 AEGVETKTQSAA
+322 AVDKAEAKTQSVA
-334 ESLFGAAQVVVEE
+334 ESLFGAAQVVVEA

-409 QPLAGAQNIM
+409 QPLAGAQNII

-446 QQIVDQAKLIRSN
+446 QQIVDQAKLIRSG

-534 FAGSQAGQQG
+534 FAGSQPGQQSFG
-544 LYQQEARNA
+544 QGASQNA
-553 QSNMLRAAAF
+553 QSGSLRAAAF
-563 EDDAEALSIT
+563 EEDAEALSVT
-573 AAAPATAGEN
+573 AAAQTVTGEN

>member
-32 TAAKSAQTKNG
+32 TATKSAQTKNG

-62 KAKTETKDNTSAKA
+62 KAKTEAKDNTSAKA
-76 DNKNVRDDVNNTPK
+76 DNKNVRDDVKDTPK
-90 DTATDKAANDDAAK
+90 DTAKDTKSAEDAAK
-104 AAAEEAVSDGAK
+104 AAAEAAASDGAK

-121 EGKGDADKAGK
+121 EGKGNAESAGK

-165 SAVGE
+165 AAVGE
-170 NTADVEGAAPVV
+170 KSADIEAQPAA
-182 EEEQPQLGQT
+182 EEKPQLGQS

-227 SLKTAPELT
+227 SLQAAPELT

-280 NAPAVLV
+280 NAPAV
-287 QQNAVQQNAVQQN
+287 

-312 QSALAQQTKP
+312 QTALSAQQTKP
-322 AEGVETKTQSAA
+322 AEGAETKTQSAVEA
-334 ESLFGAAQVVVEE
+334 LFGAAQVVVEDR
-347 KISLPNTNNSAQQQ
+347 ISLPNANNSAQQQ

-372 QQQNETEDGSAVIKQ
+372 QQQNEAEDGSAVIKQ
-387 GRQLPENADFDV
+387 GTQLPENADFDV
-399 ATVTKEQVPQ
+399 ATVTKEPVPQ

-419 NTMGVQQTAAAQQP
+419 NTMGVQQTAAGQQP
-433 DAAQQVRDPYNVM
+433 DEAQQVRDPYNVM
-446 QQIVDQAKLIRSN
+446 QQIVDQAKLIRSG
-459 ENTEMVIQ
+459 EDTEMVIQ
-467 LNPKHLGELTLRVS
+467 LNPRHLGELTLRVS

-504 SSMVQLKQELQ
+504 SSMIQLKQELQ

-553 QSNMLRAAAF
+553 QSNTLRAAAF
-563 EDDAEALSIT
+563 EDDAEALSIA

>member
-62 KAKTETKDNTSAKA
+62 KAKTEVKDNTSAKA
-76 DNKNVRDDVNNTPK
+76 DNKEVKDGVKNTPK
-90 DTATDKAANDDAAK
+90 DTAKDTKSAEDAAK
-104 AAAEEAVSDGAK
+104 AAAEAAASDGAK

-121 EGKGDADKAGK
+121 EGKGNAESAGK

-165 SAVGE
+165 AAVGE
-170 NTADVEGAAPVV
+170 KSADIEAQPAA
-182 EEEQPQLGQT
+182 EEKPQLGQS

-218 MLNSVPTNA
+218 MLNSVQTPVTT
-227 SLKTAPELT
+227 LKAAPELT
-236 ELAQKALSAQQNT
+236 ELAKQALAAPQNT
-249 EGNTT
+249 ENNAAADT
-254 AEAPAVMVQPGTAAA
+254 PAVIVQPGTAAA
-269 LGDAAASALNE
+269 LGNAAAAAGNE
-280 NAPAVLV
+280 AA
-287 QQNAVQQNAVQQN
+287 QQTA
-300 AVQQNAVQQGAF
+300 QQGAF
-312 QSALAQQTKP
+312 AAALSAQTAP
-322 AEGVETKTQSAA
+322 AADKAEAKTQSVA

-372 QQQNETEDGSAVIKQ
+372 QQQNEAEDGSAVIKQ
-387 GRQLPENADFDV
+387 GNQLPENADFDV
-399 ATVTKEQVPQ
+399 ATVTKEPAQ

-419 NTMGVQQTAAAQQP
+419 NTVGVQQTAAAQQP

-553 QSNMLRAAAF
+553 QSNTLRAAAF
-563 EDDAEALSIT
+563 EDDAEALSIA

>member
-62 KAKTETKDNTSAKA
+62 KAKTEVKDNTSAKA
-76 DNKNVRDDVNNTPK
+76 DNKEVKDGVKNTPK
-90 DTATDKAANDDAAK
+90 DTAKDTKSAEDAAK
-104 AAAEEAVSDGAK
+104 AAAEAAASDGAK

-121 EGKGDADKAGK
+121 EGKGNAESAGK

-165 SAVGE
+165 AAVGE
-170 NTADVEGAAPVV
+170 KSADIEAQPAA
-182 EEEQPQLGQT
+182 EEKPQLGQS

-218 MLNSVPTNA
+218 MLNSVQTPVTT
-227 SLKTAPELT
+227 LKAAPELT
-236 ELAQKALSAQQNT
+236 ELAKQALAAPQNT
-249 EGNTT
+249 ENNAAADT
-254 AEAPAVMVQPGTAAA
+254 PAVIVQPGTAAA
-269 LGDAAASALNE
+269 LGNAAAAAENE
-280 NAPAVLV
+280 AA
-287 QQNAVQQNAVQQN
+287 QQTA
-300 AVQQNAVQQGAF
+300 QQGAF
-312 QSALAQQTKP
+312 AAALSAQTAP
-322 AEGVETKTQSAA
+322 AADKAEAKTQSVA

-347 KISLPNTNNSAQQQ
+347 KISLPDTKNSAQQQ

-372 QQQNETEDGSAVIKQ
+372 QQQNEAEDGSAVIKQ
-387 GRQLPENADFDV
+387 GNQLPENADFDV
-399 ATVTKEQVPQ
+399 ATVTKEPAQ

-419 NTMGVQQTAAAQQP
+419 NTVGVQQTAAAQQP

-489 ASFHTDNPTVRGLIE
+489 ASFHTDNPTVRGLTE

-553 QSNMLRAAAF
+553 QSNTLRAAAF
-563 EDDAEALSIT
+563 EDDAEALSIA

-583 TPSIGTANGVDYKV
+583 TPSIVTANGVDYKV

>member
-50 LDEAQAGRAQEP
+50 LDEAQAGRAREP
-62 KAKTETKDNTSAKA
+62 KAKTEAKDNTSAKA
-76 DNKNVRDDVNNTPK
+76 DNKNVKDDVKDTPK
-90 DTATDKAANDDAAK
+90 DTAKDTKPAEDAAK
-104 AAAEEAVSDGAK
+104 AAAEAAASDGAK

-121 EGKGDADKAGK
+121 EGKGNAESAGK

-165 SAVGE
+165 AAVGE
-170 NTADVEGAAPVV
+170 KSADIEAQPAA
-182 EEEQPQLGQT
+182 EEKPQLGQS

-198 LLPQTEEGAEKAA
+198 LLPQTEEGAEKAV

-227 SLKTAPELT
+227 SLKAAPELT

-249 EGNTT
+249 GGNTT

-280 NAPAVLV
+280 NAPAV
-287 QQNAVQQNAVQQN
+287 

-312 QSALAQQTKP
+312 QTALSAQQTKP
-322 AEGVETKTQSAA
+322 AEGAETKTQSAA
-334 ESLFGAAQVVVEE
+334 EALFGAAQVVVEDR
-347 KISLPNTNNSAQQQ
+347 ISLPNANNSAQQQ

-372 QQQNETEDGSAVIKQ
+372 QQQNEAEDGSAVIKQ
-387 GRQLPENADFDV
+387 GNQLPENADFDV
-399 ATVTKEQVPQ
+399 ATVTKEPAQ

-419 NTMGVQQTAAAQQP
+419 NTMGVQQTAAVQQP
-433 DAAQQVRDPYNVM
+433 DEAQQVRDSYNVM
-446 QQIVDQAKLIRSN
+446 QQIVDQAKLIRSG
-459 ENTEMVIQ
+459 EDTEMVIQ
-467 LNPKHLGELTLRVS
+467 LNPRHLGELTLRVS

-504 SSMVQLKQELQ
+504 SSMIQLKQELQ

-553 QSNMLRAAAF
+553 QSNTLRAAAF
-563 EDDAEALSIT
+563 EDDAEALSIA

>member
-62 KAKTETKDNTSAKA
+62 KAKTEAKDNTSAKA
-76 DNKNVRDDVNNTPK
+76 DNKNVRDDVKDTPK
-90 DTATDKAANDDAAK
+90 DTAKDTKSAEDAAK
-104 AAAEEAVSDGAK
+104 AAAEAAASNGAK

-121 EGKGDADKAGK
+121 EGKGNAESAGK

-165 SAVGE
+165 AAVGE
-170 NTADVEGAAPVV
+170 KSADIEAQPAA
-182 EEEQPQLGQT
+182 EEKPQLGQS

-211 QNGKLMD
+211 QNGRLMD

-227 SLKTAPELT
+227 SLKAAPELT

-280 NAPAVLV
+280 NAPAV
-287 QQNAVQQNAVQQN
+287 

-312 QSALAQQTKP
+312 QTALSAQPTKP
-322 AEGVETKTQSAA
+322 AEGAETKTQSAA
-334 ESLFGAAQVVVEE
+334 EALFGAAQVVVEDR
-347 KISLPNTNNSAQQQ
+347 ISLPNANNSAQQQ

-372 QQQNETEDGSAVIKQ
+372 QQQNEAEDGSAVIKQ
-387 GRQLPENADFDV
+387 GTQLPENADFDV
-399 ATVTKEQVPQ
+399 ATVTKEPVPQ

-419 NTMGVQQTAAAQQP
+419 NTMGVQQTAAVQQP
-433 DAAQQVRDPYNVM
+433 DEVQQVRDPYNVM
-446 QQIVDQAKLIRSN
+446 QQIVDQAKLIRSG
-459 ENTEMVIQ
+459 EDTEMVIQ
-467 LNPKHLGELTLRVS
+467 LNPRHLGELTLRVS

-504 SSMVQLKQELQ
+504 SSMIQLKQELQ

-553 QSNMLRAAAF
+553 QSNTLRAAAF
-563 EDDAEALSIT
+563 EDDAEALSIA

>member
-76 DNKNVRDDVNNTPK
+76 DNKNVKDDVNNTPK
-90 DTATDKAANDDAAK
+90 DTAKDTKSAEDAAK
-104 AAAEEAVSDGAK
+104 AAAEAAASEGAK
-116 DTPKT
+116 DTPKP
-121 EGKGDADKAGK
+121 EGKGNAESAGK

-165 SAVGE
+165 AAVGE
-170 NTADVEGAAPVV
+170 KSADIEAQPAV
-182 EEEQPQLGQT
+182 EEKPQLGQS

-227 SLKTAPELT
+227 SLKAAPELT

-249 EGNTT
+249 GGNTT

-280 NAPAVLV
+280 NAPAV
-287 QQNAVQQNAVQQN
+287 

-312 QSALAQQTKP
+312 QTALSAQQTKP
-322 AEGVETKTQSAA
+322 AEGAETKTQSAA
-334 ESLFGAAQVVVEE
+334 EALFGAAQVVVEDR
-347 KISLPNTNNSAQQQ
+347 ISLPNANNSAQQQ

-372 QQQNETEDGSAVIKQ
+372 QQQNEAEDGSAVIKQ
-387 GRQLPENADFDV
+387 GTQLPENADFDV
-399 ATVTKEQVPQ
+399 ATVTKEPVPQ

-419 NTMGVQQTAAAQQP
+419 NTMGVQQTAAVQQP
-433 DAAQQVRDPYNVM
+433 DEVQQVRDPYNVM
-446 QQIVDQAKLIRSN
+446 QQIVDQAKLIRSG
-459 ENTEMVIQ
+459 EDTEMVIQ
-467 LNPKHLGELTLRVS
+467 LNPRHLGELTLRVS

-504 SSMVQLKQELQ
+504 SSMIQLKQELQ

-553 QSNMLRAAAF
+553 QSNTLRAAAF
-563 EDDAEALSIT
+563 EDDAEALSIA